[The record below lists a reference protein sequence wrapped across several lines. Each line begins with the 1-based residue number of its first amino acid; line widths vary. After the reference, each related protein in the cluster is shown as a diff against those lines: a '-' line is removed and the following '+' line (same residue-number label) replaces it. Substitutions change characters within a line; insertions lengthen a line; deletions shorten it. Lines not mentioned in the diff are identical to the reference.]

1 MKRKQLKV
9 MGLSYSQS
17 QIGSYVIVL
26 GEKKGNRKL
35 PVIVKPNEAQHI
47 AVKLENIKPGR
58 PLTHDLFQ
66 SMSDAFGIEVYEVFI
81 HSLIEGIF
89 YAKMMATNGTN
100 DVEIECSVGDAIAFA
115 LVYKCPIWINE
126 SVLSNAG
133 IDIDDDGSVSRD
145 SDDIDEI
152 EVELDEVEDEVTHA
166 SVEDLEHLMANAI
179 ANEEYEIAAEIRDRI
194 QGMKDIS

>member
-66 SMSDAFGIEVYEVFI
+66 SMSTAFGIEVYEVFI
-81 HSLIEGIF
+81 HSLLEGIF
-89 YAKMMATNGTN
+89 YAKMMATNGVH

-126 SVLSNAG
+126 NVLSNAG
-133 IDIDDDGSVSRD
+133 IDIDDDGTTPDNSEE
-145 SDDIDEI
+145 DDLE
-152 EVELDEVEDEVTHA
+152 EEVEDVVTHA
-166 SVEDLEHLMANAI
+166 SVDDLEHLMANAI

-194 QGMKDIS
+194 QSMRDTD